1 MFLWTLANS
10 YLNSNIFV
18 PIQVLLWSLVILY
31 SDFKMFILFSDISI
45 EFKFQLH
52 PSFTQT
58 AVSNLVFCARE
69 DQLVTKVPLK

>member
-1 MFLWTLANS
+1 MFLWILTNS
-10 YLNSNIFV
+10 YSNSNIFV

-31 SDFKMFILFSDISI
+31 SDFKIFILFSNTSI

-52 PSFTQT
+52 PSYIQT